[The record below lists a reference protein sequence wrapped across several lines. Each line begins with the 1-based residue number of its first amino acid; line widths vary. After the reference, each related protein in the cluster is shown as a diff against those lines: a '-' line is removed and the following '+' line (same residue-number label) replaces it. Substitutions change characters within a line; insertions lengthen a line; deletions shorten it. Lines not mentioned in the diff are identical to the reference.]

1 MANSSPKKVK
11 DPAPLIAP
19 FKMNLWLFMLAS
31 SMLFAAF
38 VSAYIVARPD
48 AEAKQLWTSFDLP
61 IYFFLLIDHKH
72 TEFSNCANGDSS
84 SKKDE
89 LARNK
94 GLIAVTL
101 VLSVLFCYSQY
112 LGWSRMVM
120 QDLTFVNARPEHIS
134 ASYVWVITVLHFIH
148 ILGGIILLAVAQV
161 KSFRLEI
168 HKNKSRSCQLPILI
182 GILLDFCGLY
192 CIYFFISQGN
202 FF

>member
-1 MANSSPKKVK
+1 MANSTSKKVK

-19 FKMNLWLFMLAS
+19 VKMNLWLFMLAS

-61 IYFFLLIDHKH
+61 IYFFYSLLI
-72 TEFSNCANGDSS
+72 SILSS
-84 SKKDE
+84 VTIQLATNAAKKDE

-112 LGWSRMVM
+112 IYGMVAPS
-120 QDLTFVNARPEHIS
+120 DARFDVCKRPTRTHIS
-134 ASYVWVITVLHFIH
+134 KLRLGDYGATLHSH
-148 ILGGIILLAVAQV
+148 CGWYHPVGHRPGEGI
-161 KSFRLEI
+161 ST
-168 HKNKSRSCQLPILI
+168 
-182 GILLDFCGLY
+182 
-192 CIYFFISQGN
+192 
-202 FF
+202 

>member
-1 MANSSPKKVK
+1 MENISQKKVK

-61 IYFFLLIDHKH
+61 IYFLYSLII
-72 TEFSNCANGDSS
+72 SIVSS
-84 SKKDE
+84 ITMQLATQAAKKDE

-101 VLSVLFCYSQY
+101 LLSVLFCYSQY

-134 ASYVWVITVLHFIH
+134 ASYVWVITVLHFLH
-148 ILGGIILLAVAQV
+148 IIGGIILLAIAQV
-161 KSFRLEI
+161 KAFRLEI
-168 HKNKSRSCQLPILI
+168 HKKQITFMSITNTYWHFV
-182 GILLDFCGLY
+182 GLLWFMLY
-192 CIYFFISQGN
+192 LFLYFAR
-202 FF
+202 